1 MSYQSSSDSALR
13 RSSGMIG
20 RLVTSSGRLA
30 DAGRS
35 FLPAISALSKS
46 GAAVPIDTYVGQAA
60 ADTQSSFENAKGQ
73 MERNLSRMGVN
84 PNSGRFAALQQNWA
98 RALAAATTGAKT
110 RARQQGSEINFDRT
124 ARVAGFGAQMLGMGN
139 SAAMQAANLGLN
151 VSGAYGGLAHEKA
164 AWDEY
169 SKQSVDPIQ
178 AGIDESLNM
187 FLPTQDAGQRRAA
200 PMRTRSGRLTP
211 VGKQVVDRELDR
223 YFGEGDLDGLRPG
236 VA

>member
-13 RSSGMIG
+13 TSGRMVG
-20 RLVTSSGRLA
+20 RLVTSSKRIS
-30 DAGRS
+30 DAGRNFIPS
-35 FLPAISALSKS
+35 ISRLASA
-46 GAAVPIDTYVGQAA
+46 GAAVPIDTFVGQAA

-73 MERNLSRMGVN
+73 MERGLSRTGVN

-139 SAAMQAANLGLN
+139 SAAMQAANAGLN

-200 PMRTRSGRLTP
+200 PMRTRFGGLTP
-211 VGKQVVDRELDR
+211 VGKRVVDSELDR
-223 YFGEGDLDGLRPG
+223 YFGEGDPDGLRPG